1 MLRSYDKHFIG
12 GAWRPSTG
20 TGVIVVVNPAT
31 EQVIGRVSA
40 GTAED
45 ANAAIK
51 SARSAFPDW
60 AQTGLR
66 QRTRYV
72 ELLCEALTG
81 RAAELAEVIMA
92 EVGTPWSLAEPVQ
105 VGLPITE
112 ARCLIAVAAEFPWEE
127 RVANS
132 IVVHEPIGVAAAIT
146 PWNFPLIQI
155 MGKICLALLA
165 GCTTVAKPSE
175 VTPLST
181 MVLAEILDSI
191 GLPAGVVNVVTR
203 TEAEVGE
210 ALARH
215 PDVDMVSLT
224 GSARAGR
231 RVAELA
237 SASLK
242 KATLEHGGKS
252 AMVMLADAE
261 VEWTVESTL
270 MFTYMN
276 SGQTCTALTRLLVPR
291 DRLPEVEEAVMRHSA
306 DLALG
311 PPDSAANLG
320 PLVSDV
326 QLRWVPEYI
335 ERGIAEGA
343 RLLFDGRNSVPG
355 NLGYY
360 LGPTVFTDVK
370 PSMAI
375 EQEEIFG
382 PVLSIIGYD
391 TEEEAIEIANDT
403 PYGLAAAVSSSDPT
417 YAQAVARRLRAGQ
430 IVVNGSEYNPLA
442 PFGATVSPASDGR
455 TAATRLEEFLE
466 LKSIQL

>member
-1 MLRSYDKHFIG
+1 
-12 GAWRPSTG
+12 
-20 TGVIVVVNPAT
+20 VIEVVNPAT

-40 GTAED
+40 GTSGD
-45 ANAAIK
+45 ADAAIK
-51 SARSAFPDW
+51 SARLAFPDW

-66 QRTRYV
+66 ERTRYV
-72 ELLCEALTG
+72 ELLCEALAR

-92 EVGTPWSLAEPVQ
+92 EVGTPRSLAEPVQ

-132 IVVHEPIGVAAAIT
+132 IVVHEPIGVTAAIT

-155 MGKICLALLA
+155 MRKICPALLA

-191 GLPAGVVNVVTR
+191 GLPAGVVNIVTG
-203 TEAEVGE
+203 TGAEVGE
-210 ALARH
+210 ALVRH

-224 GSARAGR
+224 GSVRAGR

-242 KATLEHGGKS
+242 RVTLELGGKS

-261 VEWTVESTL
+261 VERTVESTL

-291 DRLPEVEEAVMRHSA
+291 DRLPEVEEVVMRHSA

-311 PPDSAANLG
+311 PPDSTANLG
-320 PLVSDV
+320 PLVSYV
-326 QLRWVPEYI
+326 QLRRVREYI

-343 RLLFDGRNSVPG
+343 RLLLDGRNNVPG
-355 NLGYY
+355 DLGYY

-370 PSMAI
+370 PGMAI

-382 PVLSIIGYD
+382 PVLSIISYE
-391 TEEEAIEIANDT
+391 TEEEAIEIANGT
-403 PYGLAAAVSSSDPT
+403 PYGLAAAVSGSDQAR
-417 YAQAVARRLRAGQ
+417 AQAMARRLRAGQ

-442 PFGATVSPASDGR
+442 PFGGYGQSGLGR
-455 TAATRLEEFLE
+455 ENGRYGLEEFLE
-466 LKSIQL
+466 VKNIQL